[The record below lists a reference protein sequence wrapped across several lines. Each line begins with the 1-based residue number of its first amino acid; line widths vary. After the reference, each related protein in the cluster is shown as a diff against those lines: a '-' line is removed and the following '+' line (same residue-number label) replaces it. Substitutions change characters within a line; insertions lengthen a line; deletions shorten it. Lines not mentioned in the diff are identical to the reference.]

1 LWNAP
6 AVRGLGYSRTSKGT
20 DKGSL
25 SAKYLGSTRE
35 LNLFTPDQ
43 MTGIVVLQMPPQLA
57 NMTDEERADLLK
69 PPDD

>member
-6 AVRGLGYSRTSKGT
+6 AVRGRGCSRTSKGT